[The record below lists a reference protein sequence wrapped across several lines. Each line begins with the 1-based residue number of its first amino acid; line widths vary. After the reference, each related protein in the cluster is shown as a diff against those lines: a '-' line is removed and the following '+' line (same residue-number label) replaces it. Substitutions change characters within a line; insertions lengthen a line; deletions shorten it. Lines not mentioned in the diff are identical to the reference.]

1 VLTAELLLRPG
12 ATVQGFHASGDT
24 TLYQDIS
31 SQKVLQN
38 LNPRLPHVPAQRNLD
53 VLTGSVSAGMK
64 DTGHGMG
71 RFFSQSDFTV
81 HRVKRHAHFDEVGY
95 AVGGFR
101 HQDAQASLFD
111 RPAPATTVSQ
121 K

>member
-1 VLTAELLLRPG
+1 
-12 ATVQGFHASGDT
+12 
-24 TLYQDIS
+24 
-31 SQKVLQN
+31 
-38 LNPRLPHVPAQRNLD
+38 
-53 VLTGSVSAGMK
+53 MK

-101 HQDAQASLFD
+101 HQDAHGILFD
-111 RPAPATTVSQ
+111 RPAPAHHGIPEVKVRGIALAYGGCNAALRVFGVAVIDTALGEDEHAAAALGQQGGIEPAMPLPMIT
-121 K
+121 